1 MEIRED
7 STLARVKVNML
18 SRVVTLIGD
27 DGELIDVENNN
38 SEEFIN
44 MCSFINET
52 LSEEMI
58 EYTYWYPERN
68 STFHYKKVGQKIP
81 GQNRS
86 RPFLLEFNENNV
98 TLRIGY
104 WNVRRKPYK
113 YWNFVALKP
122 INTS

>member
-1 MEIRED
+1 MVQCPTLGVKAMEIRED

-27 DGELIDVENNN
+27 DGEIIDVENNN

-58 EYTYWYPERN
+58 EYTY
-68 STFHYKKVGQKIP
+68 
-81 GQNRS
+81 
-86 RPFLLEFNENNV
+86 
-98 TLRIGY
+98 
-104 WNVRRKPYK
+104 
-113 YWNFVALKP
+113 
-122 INTS
+122 

>member
-1 MEIRED
+1 MVQCPTLGVKAMEIRED

-58 EYTYWYPERN
+58 EYTY
-68 STFHYKKVGQKIP
+68 
-81 GQNRS
+81 
-86 RPFLLEFNENNV
+86 
-98 TLRIGY
+98 
-104 WNVRRKPYK
+104 
-113 YWNFVALKP
+113 
-122 INTS
+122 

>member
-58 EYTYWYPERN
+58 EYTY
-68 STFHYKKVGQKIP
+68 
-81 GQNRS
+81 
-86 RPFLLEFNENNV
+86 
-98 TLRIGY
+98 
-104 WNVRRKPYK
+104 
-113 YWNFVALKP
+113 
-122 INTS
+122 

>member
-1 MEIRED
+1 MVQCPTIGVKTMEIRED

-27 DGELIDVENNN
+27 DGEIIDVENNN

-58 EYTYWYPERN
+58 EYTY
-68 STFHYKKVGQKIP
+68 
-81 GQNRS
+81 
-86 RPFLLEFNENNV
+86 
-98 TLRIGY
+98 
-104 WNVRRKPYK
+104 
-113 YWNFVALKP
+113 
-122 INTS
+122 

>member
-1 MEIRED
+1 VVQCPTLGVKVMEIRED

-58 EYTYWYPERN
+58 EYTY
-68 STFHYKKVGQKIP
+68 
-81 GQNRS
+81 
-86 RPFLLEFNENNV
+86 
-98 TLRIGY
+98 
-104 WNVRRKPYK
+104 
-113 YWNFVALKP
+113 
-122 INTS
+122 

>member
-1 MEIRED
+1 MVQYPTLGVNAMEIRED

-27 DGELIDVENNN
+27 DGEIIDVENNN

-58 EYTYWYPERN
+58 EYTY
-68 STFHYKKVGQKIP
+68 
-81 GQNRS
+81 
-86 RPFLLEFNENNV
+86 
-98 TLRIGY
+98 
-104 WNVRRKPYK
+104 
-113 YWNFVALKP
+113 
-122 INTS
+122 

>member
-1 MEIRED
+1 MVQCPTLGVKTMEIRED

-27 DGELIDVENNN
+27 DGEIIDVENNN

-58 EYTYWYPERN
+58 EYTY
-68 STFHYKKVGQKIP
+68 
-81 GQNRS
+81 
-86 RPFLLEFNENNV
+86 
-98 TLRIGY
+98 
-104 WNVRRKPYK
+104 
-113 YWNFVALKP
+113 
-122 INTS
+122 

>member
-52 LSEEMI
+52 LPEIPHLLQFISVLTPIVGKSAFKFCFTLASFTKI
-58 EYTYWYPERN
+58 EF
-68 STFHYKKVGQKIP
+68 S
-81 GQNRS
+81 
-86 RPFLLEFNENNV
+86 FLF
-98 TLRIGY
+98 
-104 WNVRRKPYK
+104 K
-113 YWNFVALKP
+113 
-122 INTS
+122 

>member
-1 MEIRED
+1 MVQCPTLGVKTMGIRED

-27 DGELIDVENNN
+27 DGEIIDVENNN

-58 EYTYWYPERN
+58 EYTY
-68 STFHYKKVGQKIP
+68 
-81 GQNRS
+81 
-86 RPFLLEFNENNV
+86 
-98 TLRIGY
+98 
-104 WNVRRKPYK
+104 
-113 YWNFVALKP
+113 
-122 INTS
+122 

>member
-1 MEIRED
+1 MVQCPTLGVNAMEIRED

-27 DGELIDVENNN
+27 DGEIIDVENNN

-58 EYTYWYPERN
+58 EYTY
-68 STFHYKKVGQKIP
+68 
-81 GQNRS
+81 
-86 RPFLLEFNENNV
+86 
-98 TLRIGY
+98 
-104 WNVRRKPYK
+104 
-113 YWNFVALKP
+113 
-122 INTS
+122 

>member
-1 MEIRED
+1 VVQCPTLGVKVMEIRED

-27 DGELIDVENNN
+27 DGEIIDVENNN

-58 EYTYWYPERN
+58 EYTY
-68 STFHYKKVGQKIP
+68 
-81 GQNRS
+81 
-86 RPFLLEFNENNV
+86 
-98 TLRIGY
+98 
-104 WNVRRKPYK
+104 
-113 YWNFVALKP
+113 
-122 INTS
+122 

>member
-27 DGELIDVENNN
+27 DGEIIDVENNN

-52 LSEEMI
+52 LTEEMI
-58 EYTYWYPERN
+58 EYTY
-68 STFHYKKVGQKIP
+68 
-81 GQNRS
+81 
-86 RPFLLEFNENNV
+86 
-98 TLRIGY
+98 
-104 WNVRRKPYK
+104 
-113 YWNFVALKP
+113 
-122 INTS
+122 

>member
-27 DGELIDVENNN
+27 DGEIIDVENNN

-52 LSEEMI
+52 
-58 EYTYWYPERN
+58 Y
-68 STFHYKKVGQKIP
+68 QK
-81 GQNRS
+81 R
-86 RPFLLEFNENNV
+86 
-98 TLRIGY
+98 
-104 WNVRRKPYK
+104 
-113 YWNFVALKP
+113 
-122 INTS
+122 

>member
-1 MEIRED
+1 MVQCPTLGVKVMEIRED

-58 EYTYWYPERN
+58 EYTY
-68 STFHYKKVGQKIP
+68 
-81 GQNRS
+81 
-86 RPFLLEFNENNV
+86 
-98 TLRIGY
+98 
-104 WNVRRKPYK
+104 
-113 YWNFVALKP
+113 
-122 INTS
+122 

>member
-27 DGELIDVENNN
+27 DGEIIDVENNY

-58 EYTYWYPERN
+58 EYTY
-68 STFHYKKVGQKIP
+68 
-81 GQNRS
+81 
-86 RPFLLEFNENNV
+86 
-98 TLRIGY
+98 
-104 WNVRRKPYK
+104 
-113 YWNFVALKP
+113 
-122 INTS
+122 

>member
-27 DGELIDVENNN
+27 DGEIIDVENNN
-38 SEEFIN
+38 SDEFIN

-58 EYTYWYPERN
+58 EYTY
-68 STFHYKKVGQKIP
+68 
-81 GQNRS
+81 
-86 RPFLLEFNENNV
+86 
-98 TLRIGY
+98 
-104 WNVRRKPYK
+104 
-113 YWNFVALKP
+113 
-122 INTS
+122 

>member
-7 STLARVKVNML
+7 STLAKVKVNML

-27 DGELIDVENNN
+27 DGEIIDVENNN

-58 EYTYWYPERN
+58 EYTY
-68 STFHYKKVGQKIP
+68 
-81 GQNRS
+81 
-86 RPFLLEFNENNV
+86 
-98 TLRIGY
+98 
-104 WNVRRKPYK
+104 
-113 YWNFVALKP
+113 
-122 INTS
+122 